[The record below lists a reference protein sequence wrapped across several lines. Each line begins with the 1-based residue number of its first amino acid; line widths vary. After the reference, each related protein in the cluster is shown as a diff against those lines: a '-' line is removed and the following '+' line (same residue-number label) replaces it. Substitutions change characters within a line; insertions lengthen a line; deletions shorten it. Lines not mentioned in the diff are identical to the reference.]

1 MAALQL
7 ARRHLWM
14 AFGWASLSMGAI
26 GVVLPLLPTTPF
38 LILAAYC
45 FSRSSQRLHAWLLN
59 HPILG
64 PPIENWRAHRAISG
78 RAKLSALAAM
88 ALILALSA
96 AADVP
101 AWVLAAQT
109 VVLAG
114 VAVFLLTRPTPPK
127 AASAKPSAHSGTTR
141 R

>member
-88 ALILALSA
+88 ALILGWENIKIYDGSWTEWGSI
-96 AADVP
+96 VGFP
-101 AWVLAAQT
+101 VE
-109 VVLAG
+109 
-114 VAVFLLTRPTPPK
+114 R
-127 AASAKPSAHSGTTR
+127 
-141 R
+141 